1 MKLFK
6 KSKEFLKKVFNSKDM
21 ETDDVEPSDLLCY
34 ITEELQT
41 RYQGTTDI
49 AEQSQI
55 FQDFLKRWEGDT
67 ALDVLRKQK
76 FEFEKGELPS
86 GSCFFHFSLKF

>member
-76 FEFEKGELPS
+76 FEFEKGELQS
-86 GSCFFHFSLKF
+86 GLCFHFSLKS